1 MTLWRSKAIQFT
13 LLLVMSCLMTAVAQT
28 HRDPADGARSV
39 YYDAQE
45 LIRNRQW
52 DRALLLLNQLLKIEP
67 NDLKV
72 LNLTGLAYTGKGDPK
87 QGDLY
92 FERTLKIDP
101 GFVPALKNLAIN
113 EFGLGKLQKAE
124 HYLELAAKKSPE
136 DPVINLYLGE
146 TAYQQG
152 NFQRSAKSLASA
164 GDFLLG
170 NPNIFAHLVVSYLK
184 INQTPKAMDLIGRIP
199 PESLSPQSQFALGV
213 TLAETGHDERAIP
226 YFEKLRRSYPAS
238 YPAGYDLAI
247 CYLNVK
253 QYPDAISVAHQ
264 LIHEGRE
271 TAELDNVL
279 AEAYEGNKQ
288 VQPAIDAL
296 RRAISLD
303 PQNED
308 NYLDFASLCIDHRD
322 FNAGLTV
329 LQIGLQIHPRSDR
342 LLFERGI
349 LYAMQDRFDLAEKD
363 FTQSSE
369 LDPKNDLG
377 YLGLGAAYL
386 EAGNAAKAV
395 QVLKLRIQQKPNDAN
410 LLYLLGAALMRS
422 GANLGSPAFAEAQ
435 TVLEKSV
442 RLNPKLSLPHVSLG
456 TIYLEEN
463 RADAAVTQF
472 KQALLIDPRQRSAL
486 SHLAIAYRRLGQ
498 TENAR
503 NTLNSLKKIVE
514 HEQAVP
520 REKMKTVEEGSSNQT
535 TASPSKLFGR
545 RNP

>member
-1 MTLWRSKAIQFT
+1 MTPWRSKLTHFAV
-13 LLLVMSCLMTAVAQT
+13 LLAVSCFATAAAQT
-28 HRDPADGARSV
+28 HSTPTEDPTSIYSQA
-39 YYDAQE
+39 E
-45 LIRNRQW
+45 NLIRNHQW
-52 DRALLLLNQLLKIEP
+52 DQGLVLLKQLLKSEP

-87 QGDLY
+87 LADQY
-92 FERTLKIDP
+92 FERILKISP

-113 EFGLGKLQKAE
+113 EFGMGQLKTAE
-124 HYLELAAKKSPE
+124 RHLELAAKQSLD

-146 TAYQQG
+146 TAYREH
-152 NFQRSAKSLASA
+152 NFRRSAKRLSLA
-164 GDFLLG
+164 GDFLAR
-170 NPNIFAHLVVSYLK
+170 NPNVLAQLAVSDFK
-184 INQTPKAMDLIGRIP
+184 IDQTQKAMDIVRRIP
-199 PESLSPQSQFALGV
+199 PESLNPQSQFTLGV
-213 TLAETGHDERAIP
+213 TLAETGLEKEAIP
-226 YFEKLRRSYPAS
+226 YFLSLRHSYPDS
-238 YPAGYDLAI
+238 YDAGYDLAI
-247 CYLNVK
+247 CYLNAK
-253 QYPDAISVAHQ
+253 QYPDAIAVAHQ
-264 LIHEGRE
+264 LIHGGHE
-271 TAELDNVL
+271 TAEVDNVL
-279 AEAYEGNKQ
+279 AEAYEGNKDI
-288 VQPAIDAL
+288 QPAIDAL
-296 RRAISLD
+296 RQAISLD

-308 NYLDFASLCIDHRD
+308 NYLDFASLCMDHRD

-342 LLFERGI
+342 LFFERGI

-363 FTQSSE
+363 FTRSSE

-377 YLGLGAAYL
+377 YLGLGATYL
-386 EAGNAAKAV
+386 EAGNAAQAM
-395 QVLKLRIQQKPNDAN
+395 QVLKRRIQQKPNDAN
-410 LLYLLGAALMRS
+410 LLYLLGEALMRS
-422 GANLGSPAFAEAQ
+422 GANPGSPAFAEAQ

-472 KQALLIDPRQRSAL
+472 KQALLIDPGQRSAL

-520 REKMKTVEEGSSNQT
+520 REKMKTVEEGPFNQT
-535 TASPSKLFGR
+535 VASPQ
-545 RNP
+545 